1 MDIKSRFPIF
11 KKYPDL
17 AYLDNAATTLKP
29 EVVLEK
35 MEQYYREYSAN
46 IHRGIYGISE
56 KATEEYEE
64 ARLKVAKFIKAAP
77 SEIIFTTGATA
88 GLNLVA
94 SGWARAY
101 LEKGDEILVTE
112 MEHHSNL
119 VPWQNLAEEKEL
131 ILKFIP
137 VNVGFLDLSK
147 LEKLVGDRTRLL
159 AITQVSNVLGTVNP
173 IEEIIKRVHKINS
186 KVVVVVDGAQAVA
199 HGPVDMKEMGADFY
213 AFSGHKMYG
222 PTGIGVLWGKKERLE
237 EMKPVNF
244 GGGMINEVTMQNYTL
259 AEIPFR
265 FEGGTPPIG
274 EAIGLGAAVDFIE
287 KLGWDFIRKQ
297 EKEIFD
303 YLVESMP
310 KDVGSSSYSQGTIM
324 LLAVN
329 YVHPHDLAQILDSVG
344 VCVRAG
350 HHCAQPLHK
359 KLGLVASTR
368 ISLAVYNDRSDID
381 KLIEGVKKVK
391 QIFGKKEK

>member
-1 MDIKSRFPIF
+1 MDIKSKFPIF

-17 AYLDNAATTLKP
+17 AYLDNGATTLKP
-29 EVVLEK
+29 EIVLEK
-35 MEQYYREYSAN
+35 MNEYYREYSAN

-56 KATEEYEE
+56 RATEEYES
-64 ARLKVAKFIKAAP
+64 ARVKVARFIGAAP
-77 SEIIFTTGATA
+77 SEIIFTFGTTA
-88 GLNLVA
+88 SINLVA
-94 SGWARAY
+94 SGWADKNLKR
-101 LEKGDEILVTE
+101 GDEILVTE

-119 VPWQNLAEEKEL
+119 VPWQNLAQEKGL

-147 LEKLVGDRTRLL
+147 LENLVGDKTRLL

-173 IEEIIKRVHKINS
+173 IKEIIKRVHKINP

-199 HGPVDMKEMGADFY
+199 HGSVDMKDMGADFY

-244 GGGMINEVTMQNYTL
+244 GGGMIEEVTKESFRM
-259 AEIPFR
+259 ASIPFR

-274 EAIGLGAAVDFIE
+274 EAIGLGEAVDFIE
-287 KLGWDFIRKQ
+287 ELGWKDIMEQ
-297 EKEIFD
+297 EINTYK
-303 YLVESMP
+303 YLEEKIGGLAEMM
-310 KDVGSSSYSQGTIM
+310 GEGTIKILVM
-324 LLAVN
+324 KGA
-329 YVHPHDLAQILDSVG
+329 HPHDVAQILDTVG

-350 HHCAQPLHK
+350 HHCAMPLHQ
-359 KLGLVASTR
+359 KLGLMASTR
-368 ISLAVYNDRSDID
+368 VSLAVYNDKSDVD
-381 KLIEGVKKVK
+381 KLIGGIKKVNK
-391 QIFGKKEK
+391 IFVKED

>member
-1 MDIKSRFPIF
+1 MDIKSKFPIF

-17 AYLDNAATTLKP
+17 AYLDNGATTLKP
-29 EVVLEK
+29 EMVLEK
-35 MEQYYREYSAN
+35 MNEYYREYGAN

-56 KATEEYEE
+56 RATEEYES
-64 ARLKVAKFIKAAP
+64 ARVKVARFIGAAP
-77 SEIIFTTGATA
+77 SEIIFTSGTTA
-88 GLNLVA
+88 SINLVA
-94 SGWARAY
+94 SGWADKN
-101 LEKGDEILVTE
+101 LKKGDEILVTE

-119 VPWQNLAEEKEL
+119 VPWQNLAQEKGL

-147 LEKLVGDRTRLL
+147 LENLVGDKTRLL

-173 IEEIIKRVHKINS
+173 IKEIIKRVHKINP

-199 HGPVDMKEMGADFY
+199 HGSVDMKDMGADFY

-244 GGGMINEVTMQNYTL
+244 GGGMIEEVTKESFRM
-259 AEIPFR
+259 ASIPFR

-274 EAIGLGAAVDFIE
+274 EAIGLGGAVDFIE
-287 KLGWDFIRKQ
+287 ELGWKDIMEQ
-297 EKEIFD
+297 EINTYK
-303 YLVESMP
+303 YLEEKM
-310 KDVGSSSYSQGTIM
+310 GGLAETMGEGTIKILVM
-324 LLAVN
+324 KEA
-329 YVHPHDLAQILDSVG
+329 HPHDVAQILDTVG

-350 HHCAQPLHK
+350 HHCAMPLHQ
-359 KLGLVASTR
+359 KLVP
-368 ISLAVYNDRSDID
+368 
-381 KLIEGVKKVK
+381 E
-391 QIFGKKEK
+391 

>member
-1 MDIKSRFPIF
+1 MDIKSKFPIF

-17 AYLDNAATTLKP
+17 AYLDNGATTLKP
-29 EVVLEK
+29 EMVLEK
-35 MEQYYREYSAN
+35 MNEYYREYGAN

-56 KATEEYEE
+56 RATEEYES
-64 ARLKVAKFIKAAP
+64 ARVKVARFIGAAP
-77 SEIIFTTGATA
+77 SEIIFTSGTTA
-88 GLNLVA
+88 SINLVA
-94 SGWARAY
+94 SGWADKN
-101 LEKGDEILVTE
+101 LKKGDEILVTE

-119 VPWQNLAEEKEL
+119 VPWQNLAQEKGL

-147 LEKLVGDRTRLL
+147 LENLVGDKTRLL

-173 IEEIIKRVHKINS
+173 IKEIIKRVHKINP

-199 HGPVDMKEMGADFY
+199 HGSVDMKDMGADFY

-244 GGGMINEVTMQNYTL
+244 GGGMIEEVTKESFRM
-259 AEIPFR
+259 ASIPFR

-274 EAIGLGAAVDFIE
+274 EAIGLGGAVDFIE
-287 KLGWDFIRKQ
+287 ELGWKDIMEQ
-297 EKEIFD
+297 EINTYK
-303 YLVESMP
+303 YLEEKM
-310 KDVGSSSYSQGTIM
+310 GGLAETMGEGTIKILVM
-324 LLAVN
+324 KEA
-329 YVHPHDLAQILDSVG
+329 HPHDVAQILDTVG

-350 HHCAQPLHK
+350 HHCAMPLHQ
-359 KLGLVASTR
+359 KLGLMASTR
-368 ISLAVYNDRSDID
+368 VSLAVYNDKSDVD
-381 KLIEGVKKVK
+381 KLIGGIKKVNK
-391 QIFGKKEK
+391 IFVKED

>member
-1 MDIKSRFPIF
+1 MDIKSKFPIF

-17 AYLDNAATTLKP
+17 AYLDNGATTLKP
-29 EVVLEK
+29 EMVLEK
-35 MEQYYREYSAN
+35 MNEYYREYGAN

-56 KATEEYEE
+56 RATEEYES
-64 ARLKVAKFIKAAP
+64 ARVKVARFIGAAP
-77 SEIIFTTGATA
+77 SEIIFTSGTTA
-88 GLNLVA
+88 SINLVA
-94 SGWARAY
+94 SGWADKN
-101 LEKGDEILVTE
+101 LKKGDEILVTE

-119 VPWQNLAEEKEL
+119 VPWQNLAQEKGL

-147 LEKLVGDRTRLL
+147 LENLVGDKTRLL

-173 IEEIIKRVHKINS
+173 IKEIIKRVHKINP

-199 HGPVDMKEMGADFY
+199 HGSVDMKDMGADFY

-244 GGGMINEVTMQNYTL
+244 GGGMIEEVTKESFRM
-259 AEIPFR
+259 ASIPFR

-274 EAIGLGAAVDFIE
+274 EAIGLGGAVDFIE
-287 KLGWDFIRKQ
+287 ELGWKDIMEQ
-297 EKEIFD
+297 EINTYK
-303 YLVESMP
+303 YLEEKM
-310 KDVGSSSYSQGTIM
+310 GGLAETMGEGTIKILVM
-324 LLAVN
+324 KEA
-329 YVHPHDLAQILDSVG
+329 HPHDVAQILDTVG

-350 HHCAQPLHK
+350 HHCAMPLHQ
-359 KLGLVASTR
+359 KLGLMASTR
-368 ISLAVYNDRSDID
+368 VSLAVYNDKSDVD
-381 KLIEGVKKVK
+381 KLIEGIKKVNK
-391 QIFGKKEK
+391 IFVKED

>member
-1 MDIKSRFPIF
+1 MDIKSKFPIF

-17 AYLDNAATTLKP
+17 AYLDNGATTLKP
-29 EVVLEK
+29 EMVLEK
-35 MEQYYREYSAN
+35 MNEYYREYGAN

-56 KATEEYEE
+56 RATEEYES
-64 ARLKVAKFIKAAP
+64 ARVKVARFIGAAP
-77 SEIIFTTGATA
+77 SEIIFTSGTTA
-88 GLNLVA
+88 SINLVA
-94 SGWARAY
+94 SGWADKN
-101 LEKGDEILVTE
+101 LKKGDEILVTE

-119 VPWQNLAEEKEL
+119 VPWQNLAQEKGL

-147 LEKLVGDRTRLL
+147 LENLVGDKTRLL

-173 IEEIIKRVHKINS
+173 IKEIIKRVHKINP

-199 HGPVDMKEMGADFY
+199 HGSVDMKDMGADFY

-244 GGGMINEVTMQNYTL
+244 GGGMIEEVTKESFRM
-259 AEIPFR
+259 ASIPFR

-274 EAIGLGAAVDFIE
+274 EAIGLGGAVDFIE
-287 KLGWDFIRKQ
+287 ELGWKDIMEQ
-297 EKEIFD
+297 EINTYK
-303 YLVESMP
+303 YLEEKM
-310 KDVGSSSYSQGTIM
+310 GGLAETMGEGTIKILVM
-324 LLAVN
+324 KEA
-329 YVHPHDLAQILDSVG
+329 HPHDVAQILDTVG

-350 HHCAQPLHK
+350 HHCAMPLHQ
-359 KLGLVASTR
+359 KLGLMASTR
-368 ISLAVYNDRSDID
+368 VSLAVYNDKSDVD
-381 KLIEGVKKVK
+381 KLIEGIKKVNK
-391 QIFGKKEK
+391 IFTKED

>member
-1 MDIKSRFPIF
+1 MDIKSKFPIF

-17 AYLDNAATTLKP
+17 AYLDNGATTLKP
-29 EVVLEK
+29 EMVLEK
-35 MEQYYREYSAN
+35 MNEYYREYGAN

-56 KATEEYEE
+56 RATEEYES
-64 ARLKVAKFIKAAP
+64 ARVKVARFIGAAP
-77 SEIIFTTGATA
+77 SEIIFTSGTTA
-88 GLNLVA
+88 SINLVA
-94 SGWARAY
+94 SGWADKN
-101 LEKGDEILVTE
+101 LKKGDEILVTE

-119 VPWQNLAEEKEL
+119 VPWQNLAQEKGL

-147 LEKLVGDRTRLL
+147 LENLVGDKTRLL

-173 IEEIIKRVHKINS
+173 IKEIIKRVHKINP

-199 HGPVDMKEMGADFY
+199 HGSVDMKDMGADFY

-244 GGGMINEVTMQNYTL
+244 GGGMIEEVTKESFRM
-259 AEIPFR
+259 ASIPFR

-274 EAIGLGAAVDFIE
+274 EAIGLGGAVDFIE
-287 KLGWDFIRKQ
+287 ELGWKDIMEQ
-297 EKEIFD
+297 EINTYK
-303 YLVESMP
+303 YLEEKMGGVAETM
-310 KDVGSSSYSQGTIM
+310 GEGTIKILVM
-324 LLAVN
+324 KEA
-329 YVHPHDLAQILDSVG
+329 HPHDVAQILDTVG

-350 HHCAQPLHK
+350 HHCAMPLHQ
-359 KLGLVASTR
+359 KLGLMASTR
-368 ISLAVYNDRSDID
+368 VSLAVYNDKSDVD
-381 KLIEGVKKVK
+381 KLIEGIKKVNK
-391 QIFGKKEK
+391 IFTKED